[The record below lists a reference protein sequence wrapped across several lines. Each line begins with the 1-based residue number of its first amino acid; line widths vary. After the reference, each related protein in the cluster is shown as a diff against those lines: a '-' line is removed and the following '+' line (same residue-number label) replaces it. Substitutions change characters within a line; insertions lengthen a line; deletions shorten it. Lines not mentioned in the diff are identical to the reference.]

1 MTDSSPSAGDGFFEL
16 DADGTDAESGR
27 PGELKRLLFD
37 LVYLVMNADETEH
50 ISERMLVEKLER
62 RLETEG
68 SVDVEGRADELQP
81 VLEEGPSAIRE
92 QVQDVADEVVEQAG
106 DYAEPLAERYLDL
119 LRGLIVADASV
130 TPEEHILFEDL
141 CERWNVDMELPN

>member
-1 MTDSSPSAGDGFFEL
+1 MTDSPTPSGNGFFEL
-16 DADGTDAESGR
+16 DADGSGDDSYR
-27 PGELKRLLFD
+27 TGELKRLLFD
-37 LVYLVMNADETEH
+37 LVYLVMNADGTEH
-50 ISERMLVEKLER
+50 ISERMLVEKLEQ

-68 SVDVEGRADELQP
+68 SVDVEGRADELKP
-81 VLEEGPSAIRE
+81 ILEKGPPAIRDR
-92 QVQDVADEVVEQAG
+92 VQDIADEVVEQAG
-106 DYAEPLAERYLDL
+106 DYAEPLTERYLDL